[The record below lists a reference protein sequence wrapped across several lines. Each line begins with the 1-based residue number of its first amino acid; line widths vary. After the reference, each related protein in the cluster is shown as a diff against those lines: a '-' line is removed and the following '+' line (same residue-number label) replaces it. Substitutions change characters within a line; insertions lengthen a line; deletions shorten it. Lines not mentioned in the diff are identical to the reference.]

1 MAVAD
6 LGRGVRNIVVGV
18 GALAFAASLR
28 ESPVAA
34 LTVLA
39 VTEEA
44 AELAGIMATMEKE
57 PPAVR
62 DEMRLEASAGGRVC
76 VSVGRVTEPLAGRV
90 IVIVTVVL
98 SSPESSGVPS
108 PCPLSSLLSSS
119 SEEQSSSSL
128 SSVLEVELTIGKGT
142 VTFDDAVDTTPP
154 FAPVADIIDWALFGL
169 VHATNW

>member
-6 LGRGVRNIVVGV
+6 LGRGVRKIVVGV
-18 GALAFAASLR
+18 GALAFAAPLR
-28 ESPVAA
+28 ESPGAA
-34 LTVLA
+34 LTGLA
-39 VTEEA
+39 VAEEEA
-44 AELAGIMATMEKE
+44 AELAGMTVTMEKDA
-57 PPAVR
+57 PAVR
-62 DEMRLEASAGGRVC
+62 EEMRLEASAGGRVC
-76 VSVGRVTEPLAGRV
+76 VSVGRVTAPLAGRV

-108 PCPLSSLLSSS
+108 ACPLSLSSSS
-119 SEEQSSSSL
+119 SEEQSSSPS
-128 SSVLEVELTIGKGT
+128 SSVLEVELAIGKGT